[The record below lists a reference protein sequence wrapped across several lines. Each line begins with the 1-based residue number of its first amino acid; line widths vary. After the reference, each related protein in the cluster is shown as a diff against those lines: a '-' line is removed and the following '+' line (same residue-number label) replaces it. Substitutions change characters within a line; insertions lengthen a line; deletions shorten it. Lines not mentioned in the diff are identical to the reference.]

1 MLQHCHRIAVLHYPG
16 GQEVVGGWTGG
27 GGGVDWRQWGGGLEA
42 VRGWT
47 GQCQAGG
54 ASKHSIRSR
63 TYVQCEYSGCVYWS

>member
-1 MLQHCHRIAVLHYPG
+1 
-16 GQEVVGGWTGG
+16 
-27 GGGVDWRQWGGGLEA
+27 

-63 TYVQCEYSGCVYWS
+63 TYTHRLKTRPSVNTQGVCKKRLCI